1 MAEEEDYMTIKELY
15 KDMAY
20 DIALIYA
27 YDAQQWVDFIQSLL
41 EGIDADMK
49 SKIYSASLD
58 ELTPPLHPKLVSSIA
73 QAKAQVFIL
82 SPQTLQFLEET
93 PLDDF
98 ESLFQNPHKGI
109 AVYLGVDQ
117 DDVKDC
123 HAEKIPSFS
132 HWTKV
137 YEVGETPCD
146 VKKNLLAKVIET
158 VDAQNCENYENVA
171 ENTPQSMPD
180 SSYMD
185 MTVHSGRLTPDEGKT
200 HTEVDKQ
207 HVDEDALYFEMGNTT
222 VSDEAPLY
230 LEMQSPRST
239 AKPPANQSAETSRPK
254 RSMEKKSKRKKSDSG
269 KAQFRI
275 YPKQLNFQNK
285 DDIIATFHS
294 QPSNPKVYIQYPDR
308 REEIQKKK
316 INVLTYKIILP
327 DDVQSGT
334 INFAIYDEGKCL
346 GIQGVDFLTQL
357 DELTALLQVTL
368 TPLSLLSSALGVD
381 SANTEAVDQ
390 ALSEMF
396 QKAMPEQGML
406 GLFQSYRQ
414 QQEEKSSKELPT
426 LIHFAAK
433 FGLKELCNLLL
444 SCPGAR
450 EAFHVENCDGD
461 YPNLIAE
468 KAGHEELAELMEEF
482 ISTEE
487 VVDDIYMTMHGGRH
501 MYDDMKYIRGNAGYD
516 RPFPVAI
523 PLGSPEVYSDVPDA
537 SGSPVIPGYI
547 SMRGHSPSS
556 SPTMPPP
563 SSLPPTLATVA
574 PPAGDPPLLPPGR
587 PGSLKSPDVDYE
599 YADTQFGAASS
610 ATLPIMSKMASEP
623 SGGIMAVQQRRG
635 PVSLVSP
642 ESNSLQQLK
651 DIQEEFK
658 RGDLSMED
666 VTLLFEDWNKRYA
679 SPPKS
684 FKERKDMLQEFKNQ
698 NQKAMEKCDK
708 TKKSMFNVFTKKKSK
723 PSLPT
728 IEKLASASS
737 LEIRNI
743 TKVDMQQKF
752 TRGLQQD
759 RVSTSSNSST
769 SSDDSRSSVRDS
781 GSYSSEE
788 VHGTDPP
795 RWGHPSTE
803 KTRLSES
810 IGDPMAPIE
819 EEQCSPQASGK
830 EASHRQSAEKL
841 QKLMETDISLPIPP
855 RPPKPG
861 VKSPMPPHI
870 PKKPAPPPKD
880 LKPQLHTQSDT
891 TSPPVPARPTPSPP
905 TTTSLSPEQ
914 APPPPAKPQVRARMS
929 PTPFATTN
937 PAEGSTVVEQTTGAV
952 RSPASPRR
960 PRGGGYDDVIKQMF
974 SKNIVKGVR
983 SGEEEAPEQTES
995 AVKEPVEEN
1004 YDDIPSMPA
1013 PPPPPARPPKPK
1025 RF

>member
-1 MAEEEDYMTIKELY
+1 MPFKKFAERILGRRPRAWTTGHTPDPDTVFQNYDVPKPVVI
-15 KDMAY
+15 DMAY

-547 SMRGHSPSS
+547 SMRG
-556 SPTMPPP
+556 
-563 SSLPPTLATVA
+563 
-574 PPAGDPPLLPPGR
+574 R